1 MLPRSISAT
10 INLFSVRQSTA
21 NTRNIIHRALPVA
34 LAMTAIFCVRPAN
47 ALTDARSFFTGITG
61 EWVGTCLQSTNGK
74 QADNKYFHAVI
85 KQVSASTFNSSFEYY
100 RIDDTSHNPI
110 KIGTSSIITTI
121 GPNGIAQN
129 QISGKGIMM
138 VDYKPKEQ
146 THNFKETLTVA
157 SNGLLGQ
164 GSGSLSVSGMPFGL
178 GKNGRI
184 SKATSAWTFDGNN
197 LTIRQTI
204 TAGFKALFFSKNF
217 DVVAQYTAKRGS
229 NLASIMGRPLR
240 TASRTY

>member
-1 MLPRSISAT
+1 MLPRFDSAT
-10 INLFSVRQSTA
+10 DNRFSIRQIAA
-21 NTRNIIHRALPVA
+21 NTRNTINRALPLA
-34 LAMTAIFCVRPAN
+34 LALTAVFCVRPAN
-47 ALTDARSFFTGITG
+47 AQPDARSFFTGITG
-61 EWVGTCLQSTNGK
+61 EWVGTCRQSTNGK

-85 KQVSASTFNSSFEYY
+85 KQVDANTFNSSFEYF

-110 KIGTSSIITTI
+110 KIGTSSIVTSIA
-121 GPNGIAQN
+121 PNGTAQN

-164 GSGSLSVSGMPFGL
+164 GTGSLSVNGMPFGL
-178 GKNGRI
+178 GRNGKI
-184 SKATSAWTFDGNN
+184 SKATSSWTFDGSN
-197 LTIRQTI
+197 LTIRQNI

-217 DVVAQYTAKRGS
+217 DVVAEYSARRGS
-229 NLASIMGRPLR
+229 SLASIMGKPMR
-240 TASRTY
+240 TASRG